1 MTGPGERTR
10 LDLHRVAA
18 HVVAR
23 ARAEVTGR
31 IGLRAT
37 PGGFGTPEFGP
48 DPSRVRVAGARL
60 FHETASST
68 PSTRSMSIDGA
79 SLDEI
84 ARFAG
89 VELAPEFSVGRDT
102 PPLGDVDEPM
112 QIDPGAS
119 ERIGRW
125 FDLTARALD
134 LVVGS
139 LPPFAAP
146 TVAQLWPEHFDLAL
160 DVAFDESSPA
170 DRRANLGGSAGD
182 GFHAEPYL
190 YVGPW
195 TPDRPGDPSF
205 WNAPFG
211 AVLGADEVLGA
222 GDPVGLAARFMRNG
236 LSRLAS

>member
-60 FHETASST
+60 FH
-68 PSTRSMSIDGA
+68 
-79 SLDEI
+79 EI